1 MIATILP
8 SSANFHAVAYNEQK
22 VAEGKAELVEML
34 NFGYISN
41 MGEYSTED
49 LIAFLKDYSSH
60 NARIQKPQFH
70 IAFSCK
76 GHEMTH
82 EELVNFARRY
92 MNEMGYGKPG
102 QPMLIYAHHDT
113 DNNHIHVVTSR
124 VAPDGQKIDNNHERR
139 RSQDVINRLLNQS
152 ESQRVGDSTTKA
164 LEYNFSTVQQ
174 FMAILETMG
183 YECYKESDEIIL
195 KRSGLVQE
203 RVPVSLV
210 ESHCNQ
216 TNDDNQRRK
225 IQLRALLKK
234 YRDMSADKEELQ
246 QFMRDKFGVSM
257 VFLGSKDSPYGYM
270 IVDHH
275 TKAVFKGSEVLKLRD
290 LLKFQSREDRFHRM
304 ESFIDQMLDDN
315 QNLTTRE
322 LNKLLRRQFGC
333 KLMNG
338 AVLFNGASY
347 ELPEHVLTTL
357 RSNDRLSWL
366 QSFHPSNAEEA
377 IILCKMGKYNY
388 PDRLALDSDNPN
400 KATTVHQLKEIFDSN
415 PDEPLQDKLHED
427 GYYIVNDADRYYCVD
442 FANKVIL
449 DMESEEIDVNRLKRQ
464 KTQQENTPAQ
474 SVQPV
479 QKSNIIQG
487 VRKVLRQSGGSKEG
501 NREYEVGGHGNYNDI
516 DDERKLKR

>member
-8 SSANFHAVAYNEQK
+8 SSNNFHAVAYNEQK

-34 NFGYISN
+34 NYGYISN
-41 MGEYSTED
+41 AGQYTSDNLVT
-49 LIAFLKDYSSH
+49 FLNDYSIRNTH
-60 NARIQKPQFH
+60 IKKPQFH
-70 IAFSCK
+70 IAFSCR

-92 MNEMGYGKPG
+92 MNEMGYGQPG

-113 DNNHIHVVTSR
+113 DNNHIHVITSR

-139 RSQDVINRLLNQS
+139 RSQDVINRLLNHS
-152 ESQRVGDSTTKA
+152 ENLRVGESATQA
-164 LEYNFSTVQQ
+164 LDYRFSTVQQ

-183 YECYKESDEIIL
+183 YDCYRQDGDIIL
-195 KRSGLVQE
+195 KRSGLVQDS
-203 RVPVSLV
+203 VPLSMV
-210 ESHCNQ
+210 ESHCQ
-216 TNDDNQRRK
+216 QSSDSDQRRK
-225 IQLRALLKK
+225 AQLRAILKK
-234 YRDMSADKEELQ
+234 YRDMSSDKQELQ
-246 QFMRDKFGVSM
+246 QLMRDKFGVSL

-275 TKAVFKGSEVLKLRD
+275 TKTVFKGSEVLKLRD
-290 LLKFQSREDRFHRM
+290 LLQFQSREERFRRM
-304 ESFIDQMLDDN
+304 ESFIDQMLEDN
-315 QNLTTRE
+315 PNLTTRE

-338 AVLFNGASY
+338 AVLFNGSSH

-366 QSFHPSNAEEA
+366 QSFHPSSAEEA
-377 IILCKMGKYNY
+377 VILCKMGKYSHS
-388 PDRLALDSDNPN
+388 DRLTLDSENPN
-400 KATTVHQLKEIFDSN
+400 KATTVHQLKDLFDST
-415 PDEPLQDKLHED
+415 PDESLTDKLHED
-427 GYYIVNDADRYYCVD
+427 GYYIVNDADRYYCID

-449 DMESEEIDVNRLKRQ
+449 DMEHEGLDVSRLKKQ
-464 KTQQENTPAQ
+464 QTQQEITPVQ

-479 QKSNIIQG
+479 QKPNIIQG
-487 VRKVLRQSGGSKEG
+487 IRKVLQQSGGSKDG
-501 NREYEVGGHGNYNDI
+501 NREHEVGRHGNYDDI